1 MSTLETIA
9 TIVAGI
15 GLFFSGIKILSNS
28 MKNLASHRFRLLI
41 AKWTNNPILAAFWG
55 FASGMITQSSSNTVF
70 ILVGLVRGG
79 LIGVRAA
86 LPVVIWSSVG
96 TTVLIFLVAINIK
109 LGILILV
116 GFSGIFFGF
125 DKGSRRESL
134 YAALFGISLLLF
146 GFQELKSGSTPF
158 AQMEFIRDI
167 FQYAKD
173 SYFVAILIGIV
184 LRLLI
189 HSSTTIAV
197 LIMTISHSGLI
208 GLDQVMLM
216 IFSMSFGEAL
226 SLYLMSSTIKG
237 VSKQIVIFKVVE
249 SIAASALLLIV
260 SSIEIGW
267 HIPLTK
273 YVVSTLGSTIEQ
285 QTAIS
290 FLILKSAPVFILS
303 FLYGPIY
310 RILVKLSPPTEEEGL
325 SETKYIT
332 ERSLADV
339 STALILVENEQI
351 RIFERFSKYIDN
363 IRSEKESELAYDFF
377 AIRNSNVYLISEID
391 SYLKS
396 IVNLNLSSTNSE
408 IYLLLQ
414 NRQTLLKSIDET
426 VFSFVSTLFE
436 IELSDAL
443 ENLIQNSSESL
454 HVNFI
459 TAFEATKSKD
469 QFDVEILLKITGDK
483 GPVMEKIRKN
493 HLAEDQVLN
502 PGEKVVLLYTTDL
515 FQRTIWL
522 LNNWAKSI
530 NTELQVE

>member
-1 MSTLETIA
+1 MNTLETIA
-9 TIVAGI
+9 TIGAGI

-41 AKWTNNPILAAFWG
+41 AKWTSNPLLAAFWG
-55 FASGMITQSSSNTVF
+55 FVSGMITQSSSNTVF

-79 LIGVRAA
+79 LISVRAA
-86 LPVVIWSSVG
+86 LPVIVWSSVG

-116 GFSGIFFGF
+116 CFSGVFFGI

-134 YAALFGISLLLF
+134 YAALFGVSLLLF

-158 AQMEFIRDI
+158 AQMEFIRNI

-173 SYFVAILIGIV
+173 SYIITVLIGAV

-216 IFSMSFGEAL
+216 IFSMNFGEAL
-226 SLYLMSSTIKG
+226 SLFLMSSNIKG

-249 SIAASALLLIV
+249 SVIAAVLLLAISFFEIGTQIPLIKHLV
-260 SSIEIGW
+260 SS
-267 HIPLTK
+267 
-273 YVVSTLGSTIEQ
+273 LGINIEQ
-285 QTAIS
+285 QTAFS
-290 FLILKSAPVFILS
+290 FLILKSVPVLILS
-303 FLYGPIY
+303 FFYNPIY
-310 RILVKLSPPTEEEGL
+310 RLLVKFSPPTDEEDL
-325 SETKYIT
+325 SETKFIT
-332 ERSLADV
+332 ERSLSDV

-363 IRSEKESELAYDFF
+363 IRSEKETDLLYDFTT
-377 AIRNSNVYLISEID
+377 IRNANNHIICEID
-391 SYLKS
+391 SYLKN
-396 IVNLNLSSTNSE
+396 IVNLNLSSSNSE
-408 IYLLLQ
+408 IYVLLQ

-426 VFSFVSTLFE
+426 VFIFVSTIFDSK
-436 IELSDAL
+436 LSDGL
-443 ENLIQNSSESL
+443 DKLIQNSTESL
-454 HVNFI
+454 HVNFV

-469 QFDVEILLKITGDK
+469 EFDVGILLKITSDRGAL
-483 GPVMEKIRKN
+483 MEKIRKY
-493 HLAEDQVLN
+493 HLSEDQGLN
-502 PGEKVVLLYTTDL
+502 QGEKVVLLYITDL

-522 LNNWAKSI
+522 LNSWAKSI
-530 NTELQVE
+530 NLNQVE